1 MLISS
6 LVGWWYFDGWLG
18 QVDRVR
24 TMFQRVADKF
34 SIGLLI
40 RTLFAPFRQIAADE
54 QARGDSF
61 FAVLTD
67 KLVSRAIGF
76 LMRTVM
82 IVAGCVS
89 LVLLAVVS
97 LVRLLIWPLLP
108 IMPLVGLILMLIVG
122 VPWTIG

>member
-6 LVGWWYFDGWLG
+6 LVSWWYFGGWLG

-24 TMFQRVADKF
+24 SVLLRVADKF

-67 KLVSRAIGF
+67 KLVSRLIGF
-76 LMRTVM
+76 IMRTAM
-82 IVAGCVS
+82 IIAGCIS
-89 LVLLAVVS
+89 LVVLAVVS
-97 LVRLLIWPLLP
+97 LVRLLVWPLLP
-108 IMPLVGLILMLIVG
+108 VMPLVGLILMLAVG